1 MFDYFPK
8 ITHII
13 LDHNRI
19 DEIYNNSFSGLKNI
33 EFINLSHNGIETIEE
48 DTIEIK
54 TLDLSNNKLKEND
67 TVDSR

>member
-33 EFINLSHNGIETIEE
+33 EFINLSHIIV
-48 DTIEIK
+48 
-54 TLDLSNNKLKEND
+54 LKRLKRIP
-67 TVDSR
+67 SK